1 MMAFRVLIT
10 DRFDSDAL
18 AVLKSDPRVDVRV
31 SASPVPTADELKDTQ
46 ALIIRSRT
54 PIKAETLEQAPRL
67 EVIVT
72 STSGFDHLDLRA
84 IADRP
89 QIKAMHTPWANVAST
104 AELTWA
110 LVLACAR
117 RIPEA
122 HRAVKAGEW
131 SREKLLGHQLSG
143 KTYGIVGLGRIGSR
157 VAHFAQAFG
166 LTVVAFDP
174 YLEEFPPSVT
184 RVGFEELLRLADI
197 VSFHVPATEETRFM
211 LSQSRLELMNRHAI
225 LVNTCRGSIVKEQDL
240 TLALSQ
246 GWIAACGLDV
256 FEREPLPRDSGLLQF
271 PNVVLS
277 PHLGATTTEAFAAAS
292 REAASKVLS
301 YLDSRQVSD
310 QLPPRT
316 PWFEFGVY

>member
-1 MMAFRVLIT
+1 MAFRVLIT
-10 DRFDSDAL
+10 DRFDADAL
-18 AVLKSDPRVDVRV
+18 AVLKADPRLDVRL
-31 SASPVPTADELKDTQ
+31 SRTHLPTPEELKEAR

-54 PIKAETLEQAPRL
+54 SITAQLLEQAPLL

-72 STSGFDHLDLRA
+72 ATSGFDHLDLRA
-84 IADRP
+84 IAERP
-89 QIKAMHTPWANVAST
+89 RVKAMHTPWANVAST

-117 RIPEA
+117 RITEA

-131 SREKLLGHQLSG
+131 SREKLLGHQLHG

-157 VAHFAQAFG
+157 VAHFAQSFG
-166 LTVVAFDP
+166 MNVVAFDP
-174 YLEEFPPSVT
+174 YVEEFPPYVT

-211 LSQSRLELMNRHAI
+211 LTQSRLELMNRHAI

-256 FEREPLPRDSGLLQF
+256 FEREPLPRDSGLLAF
-271 PNVVLS
+271 PNVVMS
-277 PHLGATTTEAFAAAS
+277 PHIGATTTEAFAAAS
-292 REAASKVLS
+292 REAAGKVLS
-301 YLDSRQVSD
+301 YLDSQQVTD